1 MNITLR
7 DLLDAGVHFGHQ
19 RKRWNP
25 RSKDFVFDHRHG
37 ISVIDLEKTFNCLQK
52 ATAFLEETVAAG
64 GDVLLVGTK
73 KQAQEIIREAG
84 QATNMPFA
92 ANRWLG
98 GTLTNFNTIKTS
110 LAKYKKYLK
119 MEADESLGKLPK
131 KEGAAIRREMV
142 RMQRNFEGI
151 IDLAKLPSAILV
163 IDSNHEEI
171 AVAEANRLKIPLVG
185 IVDTNSDPALIDYP
199 VPGNDDAVKSIRI
212 LMDTLVESIQAGL
225 VQRETRSAQKAVT
238 ASARKRIQAAQ
249 VEDSAVDSEEGV
261 TFDGSELTGQDVL
274 TPEQEE
280 AKEAARKEAE
290 EKNSKKIPV
299 PDSVA
304 AKEDVKDE
312 SKTEVK
318 ETKED
323 KAES

>member
-225 VQRETRSAQKAVT
+225 AQRETRSAQKAVT

-249 VEDSAVDSEEGV
+249 VEDSSVDSEEGV

-280 AKEAARKEAE
+280 AKKAAQKEAE

-304 AKEDVKDE
+304 AKEEVNDE
-312 SKTEVK
+312 AKEESK